1 VLWKH
6 EIREWTKLS
15 CASGSINCALGRCA
29 ELLPTTATVF
39 WTEKERSEECCLSC
53 LQNIYSGRNE
63 FLSCC
68 YRPLLL
74 CCVIV
79 IRCVCSTC
87 SRDSRTIHTVYSRL
101 ELLTFAHFSV
111 CSLFSRRWE
120 QAAGKQSSSLLVDF
134 CALFINFKACRY
146 SPVKWYWCGMKSS

>member
-1 VLWKH
+1 MNKVELRQRQHQLRVRTLCGTPSDNSNCFLNRKRTFRRMLSFLSSKH
-6 EIREWTKLS
+6 LS
-15 CASGSINCALGRCA
+15 LNEFL
-29 ELLPTTATVF
+29 
-39 WTEKERSEECCLSC
+39 LSC
-53 LQNIYSGRNE
+53 LIAA
-63 FLSCC
+63 C
-68 YRPLLL
+68 YRPSLL

-134 CALFINFKACRY
+134 CALFINFLR
-146 SPVKWYWCGMKSS
+146 PVGTVLWNGIDVAWSLIKN